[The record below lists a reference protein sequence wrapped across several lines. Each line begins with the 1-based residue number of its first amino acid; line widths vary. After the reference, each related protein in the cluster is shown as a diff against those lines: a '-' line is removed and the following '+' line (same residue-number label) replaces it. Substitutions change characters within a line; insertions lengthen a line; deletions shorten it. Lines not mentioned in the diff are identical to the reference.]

1 MAKKGEARA
10 LVTLKCPKCGELNY
24 RVQKNKANDP
34 ERMEISKYCPR
45 CKAHTDHK
53 ETKN

>member
-10 LVTLKCPKCGELNY
+10 LVTLKCPNCGELNY
-24 RVQKNKANDP
+24 RVEKNKQNDP

-45 CKAHTDHK
+45 CKKHTDHK